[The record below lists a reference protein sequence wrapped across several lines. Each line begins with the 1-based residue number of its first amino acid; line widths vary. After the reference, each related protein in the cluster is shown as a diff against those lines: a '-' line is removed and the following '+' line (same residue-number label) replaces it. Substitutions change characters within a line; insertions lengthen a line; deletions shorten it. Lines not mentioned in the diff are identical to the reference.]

1 MGDGPKT
8 RAQMTTTKDQIA
20 TSGRILGFRHRVKV
34 RIVDGEPTEPLP
46 SEVVIMSPEGHEL
59 GRINLEDEQAELD
72 FIQGVFPTRYRYVD
86 PQEDISAVP
95 PWQIKWRT
103 ATEDESQGDRHGSQ
117 CEFQTK
123 RGKGGQPP
131 TQKLIRV
138 ASEVPSEWTGLQ
150 PGDRLAMS
158 LGGSGDYFGFS
169 AARRLHTMGGEVYRI
184 PPFKLKENRGAAP
197 KTDDAKLLA
206 ECLITGPGDFY
217 PTFVRDLAIIR
228 VRETFHLRMAA
239 LKNRM
244 ACASW
249 LREQNK
255 GNTFC
260 SIQGGFPE
268 GGIEKAY
275 EMLKATDA
283 SFVALEA
290 QEASALKA
298 MTEAV
303 EATDVWAKIFADFP
317 GVGPAIAARI
327 ISAIIDIRR
336 FRTSAKLKKFMGV
349 HVRAD
354 GSFPRRRSGQVAD
367 WHPDARQALYLLAD
381 QFVKN
386 PNSKW
391 GKKLTG
397 YKASLRV
404 RHPQVCV
411 QVKDAETS
419 KLFPKGLAP
428 IGEAPQ
434 KRRPYYDVPHPSG
447 EGTIRV
453 SGSQRYGNG
462 HIHKMAIW
470 RTLTR
475 FVEWLHAEWWR
486 IEREAQKAS
495 TSQV

>member
-8 RAQMTTTKDQIA
+8 CVQMTTTKDP
-20 TSGRILGFRHRVKV
+20 TTTGRILGFRHRVKV
-34 RIVDGEPTEPLP
+34 RIVDGKPTEPLP
-46 SEVVIMSPEGHEL
+46 SEVVIMSPEGNEL
-59 GRINLEDEQAELD
+59 GRMNLDDEQAELD
-72 FIQGVFPTRYRYVD
+72 FIRGVFPTKYRYVD
-86 PQEDISAVP
+86 PQEDISMVAS
-95 PWQIKWRT
+95 WQIKWR
-103 ATEDESQGDRHGSQ
+103 AAVEDESQGDLHASQ

-123 RGKGGQPP
+123 RGKGGQPS
-131 TQKLIRV
+131 TQKLVRV
-138 ASEVPSEWTGLQ
+138 ASEVPSEWTGIQ
-150 PGDRLAMS
+150 PGDKLAMS
-158 LGGSGDYFGFS
+158 LGGSGDYFGFA

-184 PPFKLKENRGAAP
+184 PPFKLKENRGTAP
-197 KTDDAKLLA
+197 KTEDAKLLA
-206 ECLITGPGDFY
+206 ECLIISPGDFY
-217 PTFVRDLAIIR
+217 PTFVRELAIIR
-228 VRETFHLRMAA
+228 VRETFRLRMTA

-303 EATDVWAKIFADFP
+303 EATDVWVKIFADFP

-336 FRTSAKLKKFMGV
+336 FETNAKLKKFMGV
-349 HVRAD
+349 HVRDD
-354 GSFPRRRSGQVAD
+354 GSFPRRRSGEVAS

-386 PNSKW
+386 PSSKW
-391 GKKLTG
+391 GQKLTG
-397 YKASLRV
+397 YKKTLRAS
-404 RHPQVCV
+404 HPQVCV
-411 QVKDAETS
+411 QVEDADIA

-428 IGEAPQ
+428 IGPAPQ
-434 KRRPYYDVPHPSG
+434 KVKSSYEIPHPSG
-447 EGTIRV
+447 EGNIRV

-470 RTLTR
+470 RTLSR
-475 FVEWLHAEWWR
+475 FVEWLHTEWWR

-495 TSQV
+495 SAKA